1 MLPKKI
7 PCKGVSSENGL
18 LLMNRRPRG
27 RKRQSRPRKYFV
39 SYAYIE
45 RQYLFVN
52 PLPCNYG
59 QGEPNLHILQVSL

>member
-1 MLPKKI
+1 
-7 PCKGVSSENGL
+7 
-18 LLMNRRPRG
+18 MNRRPRV
-27 RKRQSRPRKYFV
+27 RKRQSRPRIYFFV
-39 SYAYIE
+39 YAYIE